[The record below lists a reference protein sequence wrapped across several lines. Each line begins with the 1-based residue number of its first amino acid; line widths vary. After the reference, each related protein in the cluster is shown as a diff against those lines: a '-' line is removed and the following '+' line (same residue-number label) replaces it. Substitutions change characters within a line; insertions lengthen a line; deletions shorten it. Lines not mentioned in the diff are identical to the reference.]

1 MAAVVLAPGEVAIE
15 EAGVDG
21 GHFGG
26 AVIFFFTDVAR
37 AEEAEDRAGG
47 GGGHVAAL
55 LIEPK
60 GVAAFGNAVTNE
72 GEARGAEG
80 DE

>member
-1 MAAVVLAPGEVAIE
+1 MAAVVLAPGEVAFE

-26 AVIFFFTDVAR
+26 AVIFFFANVAR
-37 AEEAEDRAGG
+37 AEEAEDWAGG

-55 LIEPK
+55 LVEPE
-60 GVAAFGNAVTNE
+60 GIAAIWNSVADE
-72 GEARGAEG
+72 GEARGAES